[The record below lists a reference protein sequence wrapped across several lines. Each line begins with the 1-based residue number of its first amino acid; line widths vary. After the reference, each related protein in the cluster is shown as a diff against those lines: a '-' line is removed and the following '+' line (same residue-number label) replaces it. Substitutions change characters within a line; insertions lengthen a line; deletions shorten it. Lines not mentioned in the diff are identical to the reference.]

1 MIIIPLLLLVL
12 GFFLL
17 VRSSDWLIDGA
28 SVVAK
33 RFHVPDLTI
42 GLTIIAFGTSA
53 PELVVSLIAAFT
65 GSGDLSVANI
75 IGSNIANILLI
86 LGVAA
91 IIYPLTVKR
100 STTWKEIPFS
110 LLAIV
115 ILGVMALGSLH
126 TGIATFQ
133 RSDGIILLSFFALF
147 MAYMFKMVRDGSRPA
162 DLKDVEVKRMK
173 MKKAVLLTVA
183 GIIGFAL
190 GGRAVVSGAVMLA
203 RNFGL
208 SERLIGLTIVA
219 IGTSLPELVTSA
231 VAAFK
236 HRADIAVGNIIGS
249 NIANILLILGVAA
262 VIYPLTVKRS
272 TTWKEIPF
280 SLLAIIILGV
290 MALDSLRTGSATFQ
304 RSDGIILLS
313 FFVLFMVYVFDMVRS
328 GSRPA
333 DLKDI
338 EVKHMKVKKAVFLM
352 VAGII
357 GLALGGRA
365 VVSGAV
371 VLARTFGFSERL
383 IGLTIVAIGTSLP
396 ELVTSAVAAFKHRA
410 DIAVGNIIGS
420 NIFNIFWILG
430 LTATIRPISVPVD
443 ILGDILVAIGATL
456 LLMLF
461 LFVGPRR
468 RLDRVKGSLLLASY
482 FGYLVYLVVVR

>member
-17 VRSSDWLIDGA
+17 VRSSDWLIDGT
-28 SVVAK
+28 SSVAK

-53 PELVVSLIAAFT
+53 PELMVSLIAAFT
-65 GSGDLSVANI
+65 GSGDLSVA
-75 IGSNIANILLI
+75 
-86 LGVAA
+86 
-91 IIYPLTVKR
+91 
-100 STTWKEIPFS
+100 
-110 LLAIV
+110 
-115 ILGVMALGSLH
+115 
-126 TGIATFQ
+126 
-133 RSDGIILLSFFALF
+133 
-147 MAYMFKMVRDGSRPA
+147 
-162 DLKDVEVKRMK
+162 
-173 MKKAVLLTVA
+173 
-183 GIIGFAL
+183 
-190 GGRAVVSGAVMLA
+190 
-203 RNFGL
+203 
-208 SERLIGLTIVA
+208 
-219 IGTSLPELVTSA
+219 
-231 VAAFK
+231 
-236 HRADIAVGNIIGS
+236 NIIGS

>member
-1 MIIIPLLLLVL
+1 MTMIPLLLLGL

-17 VRSSDWLIDGA
+17 VRYSDWLIDGA

-249 NIANILLILGVAA
+249 NI
-262 VIYPLTVKRS
+262 
-272 TTWKEIPF
+272 
-280 SLLAIIILGV
+280 
-290 MALDSLRTGSATFQ
+290 
-304 RSDGIILLS
+304 
-313 FFVLFMVYVFDMVRS
+313 
-328 GSRPA
+328 
-333 DLKDI
+333 
-338 EVKHMKVKKAVFLM
+338 
-352 VAGII
+352 
-357 GLALGGRA
+357 
-365 VVSGAV
+365 
-371 VLARTFGFSERL
+371 
-383 IGLTIVAIGTSLP
+383 
-396 ELVTSAVAAFKHRA
+396 
-410 DIAVGNIIGS
+410 
-420 NIFNIFWILG
+420 FNIFWILG
-430 LTATIRPISVPVD
+430 LTATIRPISVPVN
-443 ILGDILVAIGATL
+443 ILGDIFVAIGATL

-461 LFVGPRR
+461 LFIAPRR
-468 RLDRVKGSLLLASY
+468 RLDRVEGSLLLASY
-482 FGYLVYLVVVR
+482 FGYLVYLVVAR